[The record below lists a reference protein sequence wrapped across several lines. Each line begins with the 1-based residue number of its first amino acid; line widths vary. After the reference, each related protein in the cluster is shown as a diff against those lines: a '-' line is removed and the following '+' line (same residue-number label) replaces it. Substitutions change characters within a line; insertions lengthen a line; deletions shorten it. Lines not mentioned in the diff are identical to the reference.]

1 MKSNWKEI
9 RLGDVIK
16 TNCSSLKNG
25 EYTDYANYLDTGSIT
40 ENKIDSIQY
49 IDLLKEKLPS
59 RAKRKVKYNSILY
72 STVRPNQKHYG
83 IIKNKPD
90 NFVVS
95 TGFTVIDAK
104 EQKINPDFLF
114 YLITQQ
120 HITDKLHAIAEQSV
134 STYPSIKSSNI
145 EELCFNIPMD
155 INEQQKI
162 ASILSSI
169 DDKIEL
175 NTSLNNNLA
184 PAKIIKADFQNQR
197 LEVA

>member
-40 ENKIDSIQY
+40 ENKIDSMQY

-95 TGFTVIDAK
+95 TGFTVIDAE

-155 INEQQKI
+155 INEQKRI

-169 DDKIEL
+169 VDKIEL
-175 NTSLNNNLA
+175 NNSLNNNLT
-184 PAKIIKADFQNQR
+184 PTKIIKADFQNQR